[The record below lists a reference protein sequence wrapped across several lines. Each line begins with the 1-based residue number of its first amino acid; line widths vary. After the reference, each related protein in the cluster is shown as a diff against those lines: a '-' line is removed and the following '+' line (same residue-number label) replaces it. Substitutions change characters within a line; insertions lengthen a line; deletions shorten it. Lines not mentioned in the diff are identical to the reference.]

1 MPLVKRCCICGRIA
15 DNPYDAMPYK
25 RGVACELCY
34 KKQVEPSIKW
44 KGDKHNYYAKTKTD

>member
-15 DNPYDAMPYK
+15 DKPYDAMPYK

-44 KGDKHNYYAKTKTD
+44 KGDKHNYYAKAKTD